1 MAPADQWSE
10 DRLWIPDNA
19 DGSGWAEVDWSSV
32 IRGSRYHYRHAE
44 LLGEAAE
51 LRPAYYRV
59 VTRLESA
66 RLSPHENSYFVK
78 SDQLCDFL
86 AEVALTAGAEVLWH
100 VEPCP
105 DAPAGSQ
112 AITRNEAPVDE

>member
-1 MAPADQWSE
+1 MAHADQWPE

-32 IRGSRYHYRHAE
+32 IRGGRYHYRHAE

-78 SDQLCDFL
+78 SDQLADFL
-86 AEVALTAGAEVLWH
+86 AEVAFSPGAEVLWH
-100 VEPCP
+100 VEPCLNP
-105 DAPAGSQ
+105 PAESQ
-112 AITRNEAPVDE
+112 PISRSETSAEE

>member
-44 LLGEAAE
+44 LLGEVAE

-105 DAPAGSQ
+105 APPTESQ
-112 AITRNEAPVDE
+112 PITRNETSAEE

>member
-1 MAPADQWSE
+1 MAPADQLPE

-19 DGSGWAEVDWSSV
+19 DGSGWAEVDWTSV

-44 LLGEAAE
+44 APGEAAE

-78 SDQLCDFL
+78 SDQLADFL
-86 AEVALTAGAEVLWH
+86 AEVAFSPGAEVLWH
-100 VEPCP
+100 VEPCLNP
-105 DAPAGSQ
+105 PAESQ
-112 AITRNEAPVDE
+112 PISRSETSAEE